1 MTESWPSTEGLEWPV
16 VGANGVPDPTAD
28 PFAAYK
34 YLDARRQNLILSARQ
49 RPLVRLWDE
58 NMNYIGTVANER
70 SVQCEELSADTGGAS
85 LVIRRDGW
93 LSDFI
98 MYDRRAEQDLH
109 LTIDPMPSMISRGDG
124 WRRRWGGKITSV
136 NAKRDTQGLHT
147 IEMNAVSNR
156 EHLKHI
162 LASVNPVFVPEVAMP
177 KMYVTLM
184 NCRTNLTVA
193 LFLNLARQFFPLL
206 SIPANI
212 FNPGAWLNNSLAN
225 LDPLNW
231 PIQPQWINPLFDTS
245 RLEAFASRWQDLHS
259 TSAAILDDAGCQWRA
274 YTFLKGEDTV
284 SPHEELAALGGSMGQ
299 LGDMLG
305 ITGESFMPKRSA
317 VVLAVEDKS
326 GIVGP
331 TGTLVDGPINMIA
344 ATADSLVTETLI
356 PEYDKDGDGQTD
368 PLIRKWFGVAPDPP
382 SVIFRDGEYS
392 GIVESQK
399 AIHGVTAKS
408 VVVGGKSPGWLNDMI
423 TFGIRY
429 GLSQLSA
436 LIYFAQPGGE
446 GSYQQPGTPGLEG
459 LYNGELDD
467 TFFAYQ
473 RYTDPLRQLRT
484 GDYGFLETFQQG
496 PGTAYTISGVLSLR
510 AGHFKT
516 RAYSNYKTTV
526 RNASPFIYGVDYD
539 LGDRVGFEMANVIY
553 VDQVSG
559 VRLSWDV
566 NKPVSW
572 QIAIGND
579 TEDED
584 PVSKAMRA
592 IAGIWNMFGMFSSGG
607 DVF

>member
-1 MTESWPSTEGLEWPV
+1 MTENLPSTEGLVWPT
-16 VGANGVPDPTAD
+16 VGAGGPPDPARD
-28 PFAAYK
+28 PLAAYK

-58 NMNYIGTVANER
+58 NMNYVGTVTNER

-109 LTIDPMPSMISRGDG
+109 LTIDPMPTRRS
-124 WRRRWGGKITSV
+124 WRTRWGGKVTAV
-136 NAKRDTQGLHT
+136 NAKRDTNGLHT
-147 IEMNAVSNR
+147 IEMQAVSNR

-177 KMYVTLM
+177 KMYVSLM

-212 FNPGAWLNNSLAN
+212 FNPGAWLNNSVRN
-225 LDPLNW
+225 LNPLNW
-231 PIQPQWINPLFDTS
+231 PIQPQFLNPLFDTS
-245 RLEAFASRWQDLHS
+245 RLEAFASRWQDLHT
-259 TSAAILDDAGCQWRA
+259 TSAAILEDAGCQWRA
-274 YTFLKGEDTV
+274 YTFLKDEDTE
-284 SPHEELAALGGSMGQ
+284 SPHPELAGLGNNLPGL
-299 LGDMLG
+299 LGDIVG
-305 ITGESFMPKRSA
+305 DITDEMFMPTRSA
-317 VVLAVEDKS
+317 VILAVEDKS
-326 GIVGP
+326 GVVGP
-331 TGTLVDGPINMIA
+331 TGTLVDGPINLIA
-344 ATADSLVTETLI
+344 ATADSLITETLI

-382 SVIFRDGEYS
+382 SVVFRDGEYS
-392 GIVESQK
+392 GIVEAQK
-399 AIHGVTAKS
+399 AVHGVTAKS
-408 VVVGGKSPGWLNDMI
+408 VVVGGKSPGWLNDLL
-423 TFGIRY
+423 TFSIRY

-436 LIYFAQPGGE
+436 LIYFAQPGGA
-446 GSYQQPGTPGLEG
+446 GSYQQPGTPGLEN

-467 TFFAYQ
+467 VFFAYQ
-473 RYTDPLRQLRT
+473 RYTDPIRQLRV

-510 AGHFKT
+510 AGVHKT
-516 RAYSNYKTTV
+516 RAYTNYRTTV
-526 RNASPFIYGVDYD
+526 RNAAPFIYGVDYT

-553 VDQVSG
+553 TDQVSG

-566 NKPVSW
+566 NKPVNY

-579 TEDED
+579 AEDED
-584 PVSKAMRA
+584 PVSKALRA
-592 IAGIWNMFGMFSSGG
+592 VAGIWNMFGMFSSGG